1 MKLLFSRL
9 KNRLGRGLRFW
20 RTAGRSERGQVLVV
34 VTIAMIA
41 LIAFVGL
48 TVDVGLLYVQHGK
61 LRRAVDA
68 AALAASSEFRKGYH
82 YPTGHNNLVNAARE
96 FLKLNGFDPD
106 DEKYPYTPRVETCES
121 AQALADA
128 RVICILNGEGDTTN
142 CDDNEM
148 CTAKRKLVWV
158 EASTVMETAFLKV
171 IGIQSVPLTAQAVSE
186 AASLDV
192 VLVIDTSESMT
203 WDAEPLTPMRDPYQC
218 NMVNECH
225 PFREVK
231 EAAKTFVE
239 QLYFPYD
246 RVSIVTFDQTAK
258 YRLHFSDDETKNN
271 EAYIKGIIQNL
282 QVFTPEVCPA
292 PGGGPCREYERYED
306 CSPQGNCNGDW
317 SDDPIIDE
325 NGDGIGDTY
334 LDFRCPEL
342 SGYGASYPANDNA
355 HPCGSTNIGA
365 GLRFA
370 GNEFGGATTANPPP
384 DPPITIR
391 TDSLWAVILLSD
403 GAANS
408 SYGIENYCV
417 SSQNPICRDKWA
429 DTRHCHPSS
438 TNYLT
443 CLARGGVSDPTHYD
457 VMDFAMDMVDFV
469 FDDQQAILFSIGL
482 GPEVLRKAGLEYA
495 CNPEHPD
502 YNPTDCARGDNGEH
516 FLTYVADPDGDETP
530 AGGAYYYAPTGDQLR
545 EIFLDIAKKL
555 ATRLTQ

>member
-1 MKLLFSRL
+1 MKSLFSRT
-9 KNRLGRGLRFW
+9 KNHLARGLRFW
-20 RTAGRSERGQVLVV
+20 RSSGRSERGQVLVV

-48 TVDVGLLYVQHGK
+48 TVDVGLLYVEHGK

-68 AALAASSEFRKGYH
+68 AALAASSEFRKGYN
-82 YPTGHNNLVNAARE
+82 YPVGHANLVNAARE

-106 DEKYPYTPRVETCES
+106 DAEHPYTPRVETCES
-121 AQALADA
+121 ALATGDA
-128 RVICILNGEGDTTN
+128 DVYEDILHCGQT
-142 CDDNEM
+142 
-148 CTAKRKLVWV
+148 KRKLVWV
-158 EASTVMETAFLKV
+158 QASTVMETSFLQV
-171 IGIQSVPLTAQAVSE
+171 IGIREVPLTAQATSE

-192 VLVIDTSESMT
+192 VLAIDTSESMT
-203 WDAEPLTPMRDPYQC
+203 WDAEPLTWQRDPYQC
-218 NMVNECH
+218 NPGNDCH

-231 EAAKTFVE
+231 DAAQAFVD

-246 RVSIVTFDQTAK
+246 RVSIVTFDQTAR
-258 YRLHFSDDETKNN
+258 YVMHFSDDEAKNN
-271 EAYIKGIIQNL
+271 ATYIKSVIQSL
-282 QVFTPEVCPA
+282 TVFSPEVCPSA
-292 PGGGPCREYERYED
+292 GGGPCREYARYDD
-306 CSPQGNCNGDW
+306 CGPYGNCNGDW
-317 SDDPIIDE
+317 SDEPIIDE

-342 SGYGASYPANDNA
+342 SGYGGSYPANDNA
-355 HPCGSTNIGA
+355 YPCGSTNIGA
-365 GLRFA
+365 GLRYA

-417 SSQNPICRDKWA
+417 SSENPICRDKWA

-438 TNYLT
+438 TDYLT
-443 CLARGGVSDPTHYD
+443 CLARGGVSDPANYD
-457 VMDFAMDMVDFV
+457 VMDFAMDMADFI
-469 FDDQQAILFSIGL
+469 FDGQQALIFTIGL
-482 GPEVLRKAGLEYA
+482 GPDVLRKAGVEFA
-495 CNPEHPD
+495 CNPDSPD

-516 FLTYVADPDGDETP
+516 FLQYAADPDGNETP

>member
-1 MKLLFSRL
+1 MKLFFSRI
-9 KNRLGRGLRFW
+9 KHHVGRGLRFW

-34 VTIAMIA
+34 VTIAMLA

-48 TVDVGLLYVQHGK
+48 TVDVGLLYVEHGK

-68 AALAASSEFRKGYH
+68 AALAASSEFRKGYN
-82 YPTGHNNLVNAARE
+82 YPAGHTNLVNAARE
-96 FLKLNGFDPD
+96 FLKLNGYDPD
-106 DEKYPYTPRVETCES
+106 NEAHPYTPRVETCES
-121 AQALADA
+121 AQATGDEQ
-128 RVICILNGEGDTTN
+128 VQHILD
-142 CDDNEM
+142 
-148 CTAKRKLVWV
+148 CTGAKRKKVWV
-158 EASTVMETAFLKV
+158 QASTVMETSFLQV
-171 IGIQSVPLTAQAVSE
+171 IGIHEVPLTAQAVSE

-192 VLVIDTSESMT
+192 VLAIDTSESMT

-218 NMVNECH
+218 NPVNECH

-231 EAAKTFVE
+231 EAAKTFVD

-258 YRLHFSDDETKNN
+258 YVLHFTDDETKNN
-271 EAYIKGIIQNL
+271 AAYIKSVIQNL
-282 QVFTPEVCPA
+282 TVFSPEVCPSA
-292 PGGGPCREYERYED
+292 GGGPCREYERYED
-306 CSPQGNCNGDW
+306 CGERGNCNGDW
-317 SDDPIIDE
+317 SDEPIIDE

-342 SGYGASYPANDNA
+342 SGYGGSYPANDNA
-355 HPCGSTNIGA
+355 YPCGSTNIGA

-408 SYGIENYCV
+408 SYGIEDYCV
-417 SSQNPICRDKWA
+417 SDENPICRDKWA

-443 CLARGGVSDPTHYD
+443 CLARGGVSDPDAYD
-457 VMDFAMDMVDFV
+457 VMDFAMDMADFI
-469 FDDQQAILFSIGL
+469 FDDQQALIFTIGL
-482 GPEVLRKAGLEYA
+482 GPDVLRKAGVEFA
-495 CNPEHPD
+495 CNPESPD
-502 YNPTDCARGDNGEH
+502 YNPTDCERGDNGEH
-516 FLTYVADPDGDETP
+516 LLQYAADPDGDETP
-530 AGGAYYYAPTGDQLR
+530 AGGEYYYAPTGDQLR